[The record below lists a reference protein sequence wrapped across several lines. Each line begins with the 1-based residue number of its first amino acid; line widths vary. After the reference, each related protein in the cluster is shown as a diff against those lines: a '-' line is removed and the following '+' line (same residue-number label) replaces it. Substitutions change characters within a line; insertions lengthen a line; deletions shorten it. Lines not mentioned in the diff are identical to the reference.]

1 MNPQQQ
7 DQTIVACLGIDWA
20 DQEHLC
26 AIQSIKSKNIDCEKV
41 KNRPEAISEW
51 ILKVRA
57 SFPNGIIAVAIE
69 QTRGTLIH
77 MLMAYDFFIFYLVNP
92 KAFANYRKAFRP
104 SEAKDDFSDAIL
116 LLDYVSKHRD
126 QLRIWLPQAPQIRQL
141 SRLVEYRRKLVCRQT
156 ALTNRL
162 TGLLKE
168 YFPQALQWAGA
179 LSSPM
184 ACLFLKKWSTLKSIQ
199 KSKPEAIATF
209 YRKSGC
215 RNRKLIDQRISEI
228 RSAIAI
234 THDPAI
240 IKPNQL
246 MVYSLVL
253 QLRLI
258 AKAIRKF
265 EKQIQ
270 SIYWQNPD
278 RPLYESLPGAGPALE
293 PRLAVAFGLDRSR
306 FSSPVE
312 IQQFSGIAP
321 ITKRSGKSKEI
332 LFRFGCP
339 KFFRQTF
346 HEFAACSI
354 TRCKW
359 AKAYYRMQIDRGKS
373 HHAAVRALAYK
384 WIRILFRCWQNNT
397 PYDDACYLN
406 ALAQA
411 NSPIIA
417 KMAV

>member
-1 MNPQQQ
+1 MNPQE
-7 DQTIVACLGIDWA
+7 DQTIVACIGIDWA
-20 DQEHLC
+20 DQENLY
-26 AIQSIKSKNIDCEKV
+26 AIQSIKSNNTECIKV
-41 KNRPEAISEW
+41 QNRPEAILEW
-51 ILKVRA
+51 ILKLHA
-57 SFPNGIIAVAIE
+57 SFPDGKIAIAIE

-77 MLMAYDFFIFYLVNP
+77 MLMAYDFFVFYLVNP

-116 LLDYVSKHRD
+116 LLDYVRKHRD
-126 QLRIWLPQAPQIRQL
+126 QLRIWQPEAPQIRQL
-141 SRLVEYRRKLVCRQT
+141 SRLVQFRRKLVSRQT
-156 ALTNRL
+156 ALTNQL
-162 TGLLKE
+162 TSLLKE
-168 YFPQALQWAGA
+168 YFPQAIQWAGT
-179 LSSPM
+179 LSNPM
-184 ACLFLKKWSTLKSIQ
+184 ASLFLKKWSTLKSIQ

-215 RNRKLIDQRISEI
+215 RDSKLIDQRISEI

-234 THDPAI
+234 TNDPAI

-246 MVYSLVL
+246 MVESLVL
-253 QLRLI
+253 QLKAI
-258 AKAIRKF
+258 AKSIRKF

-270 SIYWQNPD
+270 SFYSQNPD
-278 RPLYESLPGAGPALE
+278 RPLYESLPGAGDALE

-321 ITKRSGKSKEI
+321 ITKRSGKSKQI

-354 TRCKW
+354 RRCNW

-397 PYDDACYLN
+397 PYDDARYLN
-406 ALAQA
+406 VLAKR

-417 KMAV
+417 KMVV

>member
-1 MNPQQQ
+1 MDPQQ
-7 DQTIVACLGIDWA
+7 DQTIVACVGIDWA

-26 AIQSIKSKNIDCEKV
+26 AVQSIISNNVDCIIV
-41 KNRPEAISEW
+41 KNRPEEILEW
-51 ILKVRA
+51 ILKLRT
-57 SFPNGIIAVAIE
+57 SFPDGKIAVAIE
-69 QTRGTLIH
+69 QTRGSLIH

-116 LLDYVSKHRD
+116 LLDYVSRHRD
-126 QLRIWLPQAPQIRQL
+126 RLKIWQPEVPQIRQL
-141 SRLVEYRRKLVCRQT
+141 SRLVCYRRKLVGRQT

-162 TGLLKE
+162 TSLLKE
-168 YFPQALQWAGA
+168 YFPQALQWAGT

-184 ACLFLKKWSTLKSIQ
+184 ACLFLKKWPTLKSIQ
-199 KSKPEAIATF
+199 KCKPEAIATF
-209 YRKSGC
+209 YRKAGC
-215 RNRKLIDQRISEI
+215 RDCKLIEERISQI

-234 THDPAI
+234 TNDPAI

-246 MVYSLVL
+246 MVKCLVL

-258 AKAIRKF
+258 AKAIHKF

-270 SIYWQNPD
+270 SLYRQNPD

-293 PRLAVAFGLDRSR
+293 PRLAAAFGLDRSR
-306 FSSPVE
+306 FCSPVE

-332 LFRFGCP
+332 RFRFGCP
-339 KFFRQTF
+339 KFLRQTF

-354 TRCKW
+354 SRCKW
-359 AKAYYRMQIDRGKS
+359 AKTYYKLQIDNGKS

-397 PYDDACYLN
+397 PYEDARYLN
-406 ALAQA
+406 ILAQR
-411 NSPIIA
+411 NSHIIA
-417 KMAV
+417 KMGN